1 MPLDGIVVDSIAL
14 ELKDK
19 ILGGRI
25 VKIFQP
31 ERDEILMHIRATGS
45 NFKLLF
51 SANANYPRV
60 HLTNIS
66 KENPSNPPVFCMIL
80 RKYLLGGRIL
90 DVLFHDF
97 ERILTFNIESVNE
110 LGDLSVKKLII
121 EIMGRHSNIILVNE
135 NG

>member
-1 MPLDGIVVDSIAL
+1 LPLDGIVVDSIAL

-66 KENPSNPPVFCMIL
+66 KENPSNPPVFCINSVSLEAFIL
-80 RKYLLGGRIL
+80 I
-90 DVLFHDF
+90 FPN
-97 ERILTFNIESVNE
+97 LTKSE
-110 LGDLSVKKLII
+110 LKETITSPSFKFLTSCMFKELQP
-121 EIMGRHSNIILVNE
+121 
-135 NG
+135 